1 MTEQT
6 ATAEHPNVAR
16 GMALYATLVNGDDEA
31 LGRLVT
37 DDAQI
42 HWPGSGKSVLG
53 GTHTGRQEVMA
64 VIAKCKEV
72 TEGTLQGEILD
83 VLADDSHVVIVN
95 RVTGRR
101 SDGRELDVVYAGC
114 FVFNQEGKA
123 DQLWWLPN
131 DMQAEIDFLA

>member
-1 MTEQT
+1 MSDGSSKATHPT
-6 ATAEHPNVAR
+6 AAR
-16 GMALYATLVNGDDEA
+16 GMQLYATLVEGDDEA

-42 HWPGSGKSVLG
+42 HWPGSGRSVLC

-83 VLADDSHVVIVN
+83 VLADDTHVVIVN

-101 SDGRELDVVYAGC
+101 SDGRELDVIYAGC
-114 FVFNQEGKA
+114 FVFDEKGKA
-123 DQLWWLPN
+123 VQLWWLPN
-131 DMQAEIDFLA
+131 DMQAEIDFLS

>member
-1 MTEQT
+1 VTD
-6 ATAEHPNVAR
+6 ATSMANPTVAR
-16 GMALYATLVNGDDEA
+16 GIALYATLVEGDDEK
-31 LGRLVT
+31 LGQLVT

-42 HWPGSGKSVLG
+42 HWPGSGQSVLG
-53 GTHTGRQEVMA
+53 GTHSGRQEVMA
-64 VIAKCKEV
+64 VIALCNEV

-83 VLADDSHVVIVN
+83 ILADDTHVVIIN

-114 FVFNQEGKA
+114 FVFNEDGKA